1 MKTQD
6 WLTGHDLSLT
16 FDGTGRLWKFRPTTS
31 AHGLQPVDAGIV
43 DGILVITVT
52 IPDIESGDVDLS
64 VKGDV
69 LQIRGKTDRTMDL
82 ACDVGLP
89 MTFALEQLETAY
101 AGEALAIKVLPAAK
115 ARGTIEEN
123 VRVAVL
129 TADTLDTRPSPR
141 RNTDA
146 GGRELP

>member
-6 WLTGHDLSLT
+6 WLTAHDLSLT
-16 FDGTGRLWKFRPTTS
+16 FDGAGRLWKFRPTTS
-31 AHGLQPVDAGIV
+31 AHGLQPVDAGIA

-64 VKGDV
+64 VMGDV

-89 MTFALEQLETAY
+89 MTFSLEQLETAY
-101 AGEALAIKVLPAAK
+101 ANEALAIKVLPPSK
-115 ARGTIEEN
+115 ARRTTEETIK
-123 VRVAVL
+123 VAV
-129 TADTLDTRPSPR
+129 
-141 RNTDA
+141 
-146 GGRELP
+146 